1 MKELP
6 LAIQLNRFTIDEY
19 PPKLM
24 VIDDKGLPQ
33 PAKKPAH
40 ILIDKAFKGA
50 RLLDWDIRVVKRV
63 DNAIPEM
70 MAKMVGNMPAAMVG
84 RMRMDSLGQALNK
97 GGYIPFEG
105 KGAQCALL
113 VQATKAGKTTK
124 GWVTCGSYQFPYQGL
139 RLDSHHTVVMP
150 NREPA
155 RFASDV
161 TIFTKEGQSA
171 DATIEVNKPFTI
183 AGWKVYQLSY
193 NEQMGK
199 WSNLSVFE
207 LVRDPWL
214 PAVYFGIYM
223 ILVGAVLMFIQA
235 AANKQN

>member
-1 MKELP
+1 M
-6 LAIQLNRFTIDEY
+6 
-19 PPKLM
+19 
-24 VIDDKGLPQ
+24 
-33 PAKKPAH
+33 
-40 ILIDKAFKGA
+40 
-50 RLLDWDIRVVKRV
+50 
-63 DNAIPEM
+63 
-70 MAKMVGNMPAAMVG
+70 
-84 RMRMDSLGQALNK
+84 
-97 GGYIPFEG
+97 
-105 KGAQCALL
+105 
-113 VQATKAGKTTK
+113 
-124 GWVTCGSYQFPYQGL
+124 TCGSYQFPYQGL

-171 DATIEVNKPFTI
+171 DATIEVNKPFTM